1 MSLSSTTN
9 RNDYVGNGATA
20 TYAYGF
26 KVYLS
31 SELRVTVVNTA
42 GVETRLTINTDY
54 TVTGVGSS
62 SGGNIVLV
70 NASQAWLTSGFLTTG
85 YGLTVRRVRALTQL
99 ADIRNQGEF
108 YPETHEDVFDK
119 MVMNQQQLQDELD
132 RAVRLP
138 ETEAGSAD
146 FVLPTI
152 DSRAN
157 QLLGFDADGDPI
169 AAAAVSATVSSF
181 MQTVLDDTTA
191 GAARTTLGHAHTTAG
206 DIEYA
211 SSATELAR
219 LAAGTAGKVL
229 KQGASVPAW
238 AYPHSRVTKV
248 FADSPYTVLSTDTH
262 IDVDTS
268 GGAVT
273 ITVPAASSTNAGQ
286 TVVIRKTTSDFN
298 AVTLQTGVSTTLNT
312 LNESVEINAIAASWA
327 IIQRTIP
334 STWTS
339 YTPTFSAGFGASVT
353 NISAAWMRR
362 GNRIVC
368 RGTATAG
375 TVAAS
380 YMGITIPSGL
390 VHAYA
395 VATIEIGGFISSYTG
410 FSGGTTPLI
419 NPARTTEASWS
430 NNTSRNGLA
439 ELNGSTAMIN
449 TSDFSWIFEMTI
461 SGWNG

>member
-42 GVETRLTINTDY
+42 GAETRLTINTDY

-138 ETEAGSAD
+138 ETEAGSSD

-152 DSRAN
+152 DDRAN

-191 GAARTTLGHAHTTAG
+191 DAARTTLGHAHTTTG

-211 SSATELAR
+211 SSATALAR

-268 GGAVT
+268 GGPVT

-327 IIQRTIP
+327 IIDRRVP
-334 STWTS
+334 AVPTS
-339 YTPTFSAGFGASVT
+339 YTPTVGACGTVTVNECKYTRLGAMLLVEASVT
-353 NISAAWMRR
+353 
-362 GNRIVC
+362 C
-368 RGTATAG
+368 GTPTADAF
-375 TVAAS
+375 TFA
-380 YMGITIPSGL
+380 IPSGL
-390 VHAYA
+390 TMDYA
-395 VATIEIGGFISSYTG
+395 QDTIVGQFGSSYN
-410 FSGGTTPLI
+410 GGGNGGIAILVSPANSTASVYYSI
-419 NPARTTEASWS
+419 NNLASIF
-430 NNTSRNGLA
+430 TR
-439 ELNGSTAMIN
+439 LNGN
-449 TSDFSWIFEMTI
+449 TFNVGSGTFTI
-461 SGWNG
+461 RFMVRIAGWNG